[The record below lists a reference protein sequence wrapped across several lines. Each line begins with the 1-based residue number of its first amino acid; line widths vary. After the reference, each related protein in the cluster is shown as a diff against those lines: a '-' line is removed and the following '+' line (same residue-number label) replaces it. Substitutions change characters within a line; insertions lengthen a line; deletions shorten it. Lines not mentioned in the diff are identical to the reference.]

1 MATRLFDPVSLMSA
15 NVEANATRRDPL
27 PIGETV
33 SQITEITF
41 SDGVSNKPGKPPASW
56 ARMDVKLEISDPDYT
71 SQIPG
76 SPEKVVTQLG
86 IMMDMNGGQIATGP
100 NKNIRLGRL
109 REATGTNGKPL
120 SMMVGQMLRISIGH
134 KPHYKDDGNP
144 EGEFYGVVNDEIV
157 SYTKV

>member
-1 MATRLFDPVSLMSA
+1 MSRLFDPVSLMSA

-27 PIGETV
+27 PVGETV
-33 SQITEITF
+33 GQITEITF
-41 SDGVSNKPGKPPASW
+41 SDGVSNKPGKPPTPW
-56 ARMDVKLEISDPDYT
+56 ARMDVKLEITDPDYT
-71 SQIPG
+71 SQIVG
-76 SPEKVVTQLG
+76 SPEKATTQLG
-86 IMMDMNGGQIATGP
+86 IMLDMSAGQIATGP

-120 SMMVGQMLRISIGH
+120 SMMVGQMLRIAIGH